1 MSNRTISILA
11 FLCTLAALVFATFAG
26 VHASRRPS
34 ASANSRAAAKFPAPI
49 FLKSKNLGDSPNPA
63 ATAAS
68 ESKPVHTSEP
78 INSANANAAAS
89 APDRDPQ
96 DQDDGPGV
104 LRFASNPEPLP
115 LFMAQDINGQVVSSA
130 AYKGKVVFVNFWATW
145 CPPCREE
152 IPDLIKLQDTYKD
165 QFQIISISE
174 DDAPPEAM
182 REFAKQA
189 HINYPII
196 LLNTEINRDFGGI
209 PALPTSFVIN
219 RDGGIVQKHVGLY
232 SPELFEAE
240 IRTLSDM
247 PGSLKVETFKDEGQI
262 FLKNAA
268 NATDLPGVDFSGL
281 TEDQRSAALH
291 KMNAEGCTCGCKL
304 TLAQCR
310 INDTACG
317 VSRSICAKIVEAI
330 AKKKADSPD
339 SPKPTS
345 SAPGSTD

>member
-1 MSNRTISILA
+1 M
-11 FLCTLAALVFATFAG
+11 AALVVATFAG

-34 ASANSRAAAKFPAPI
+34 APASANSRAAAKFPSPI
-49 FLKSKNLGDSPNPA
+49 FLKSKNSA
-63 ATAAS
+63 ETAGAPTTS
-68 ESKPVHTSEP
+68 ESKPVHTSE
-78 INSANANAAAS
+78 AKAS
-89 APDRDPQ
+89 ASQPEPDQQ
-96 DQDDGPGV
+96 DQGDSLAV

-115 LFMAQDINGQVVSSA
+115 LFMAQDIYGQVVSSA
-130 AYKGKVVFVNFWATW
+130 AYKGKVIFVNFWATW

-165 QFQIISISE
+165 QMQIISISE

-189 HINYPII
+189 HINYPIV
-196 LLNTEINRDFGGI
+196 LLNAEINRDFGGV
-209 PALPTSFVIN
+209 PALPTSFVVN

-232 SPELFEAE
+232 SPGLFEAE
-240 IRTLSDM
+240 IRTLSGM

-281 TEDQRSAALH
+281 TDEQKSVALH
-291 KMNAEGCTCGCKL
+291 KMNADSCTCGCKL

-317 VSRSICAKIVEAI
+317 VSLSICGKIVEAI
-330 AKKKADSPD
+330 AKKKADTPD

-345 SAPGSTD
+345 PAPGSTD

>member
-1 MSNRTISILA
+1 MSNRTISIVA
-11 FLCTLAALVFATFAG
+11 FLCTLGALLVATLAG

-34 ASANSRAAAKFPAPI
+34 ASAPANSRPAAKFPAPI
-49 FLKSKNLGDSPNPA
+49 FLKSKDFA
-63 ATAAS
+63 ETAGTSAGT
-68 ESKPVHTSEP
+68 EPKPVHTTE
-78 INSANANAAAS
+78 AKAS
-89 APDRDPQ
+89 ASQPGPDQQ
-96 DQDDGPGV
+96 DQDDSLAV
-104 LRFASNPEPLP
+104 LRFASNPEPMP
-115 LFMAQDINGQVVSSA
+115 LFMAQDIYGQVVSSA
-130 AYKGKVVFVNFWATW
+130 AYKGKVIFVNFWATW

-165 QFQIISISE
+165 QMQIISISE

-189 HINYPII
+189 HINYPIV
-196 LLNTEINRDFGGI
+196 LLNAEINRDFGGV
-209 PALPTSFVIN
+209 PALPTSFVVN

-232 SPELFEAE
+232 SPELFDGE
-240 IRTLSDM
+240 IRTLSGM

-281 TEDQRSAALH
+281 TDEQKSTALH
-291 KMNAEGCTCGCKL
+291 KMNADSCTCGCKL

-317 VSRSICAKIVEAI
+317 VSLSICGKIVEAM
-330 AKKKADSPD
+330 AKKKADTPD

-345 SAPGSTD
+345 PAPGSTD